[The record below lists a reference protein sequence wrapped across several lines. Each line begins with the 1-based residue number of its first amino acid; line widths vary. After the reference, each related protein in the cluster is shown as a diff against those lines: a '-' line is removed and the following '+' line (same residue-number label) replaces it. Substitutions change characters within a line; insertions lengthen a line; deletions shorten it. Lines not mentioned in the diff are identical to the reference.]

1 MSRAALALGLL
12 LVVTI
17 GGCDKLTQT
26 SQPKPK
32 PRRAASTQGATV
44 SNKSS
49 LAQDQAPP
57 VVPSSDHYA
66 VPFAWEKGSDE
77 PLAYARSF
85 ISDLLRDNQNYSQR
99 VKPSAEGAPPPPP
112 PRATVV
118 ACADSNVLS
127 ESWDATPEN
136 DEFIVRNLGN
146 QVMTSLGS
154 VHYGVEQLQTPV
166 LLILAHTGCAAVMAA
181 LQSPSQLSEPIRKE
195 LSTLG
200 VTPEG
205 SKYRA
210 SAVLNDAIVANVH
223 RQVRAALDRFGPRIV
238 TGRLTVIGA
247 VLDHQDELGKGA
259 GRISI
264 VNVNGN
270 SEPKRLKAFVD
281 AVQAQTAAAKPGLL
295 PDAGIAEAAP
305 GPDSSAD
312 AIVDPIALDLRSAF
326 SALADK
332 AHKQAPQPKHK

>member
-1 MSRAALALGLL
+1 MSRAALALSLL

-26 SQPKPK
+26 SPPKPK
-32 PRRAASTQGATV
+32 PRKAASTQSGAA
-44 SNKSS
+44 SKSS
-49 LAQDQAPP
+49 LAQDQSPP

-85 ISDLLRDNQNYSQR
+85 IAELLRDNQNYSQR
-99 VKPSAEGAPPPPP
+99 VKPTAEGAPPPPS

-127 ESWDATPEN
+127 ESWDATPEH
-136 DEFIVRNLGN
+136 DEFMIRNLGN

-195 LSTLG
+195 LTALG
-200 VTPEG
+200 LTPEG

-210 SAVLNDAIVANVH
+210 SVVLNDAIVTNVH

-238 TGRLTVIGA
+238 TGKLTVIGA

-281 AVQAQTAAAKPGLL
+281 AVQAQTAATKPGLL
-295 PDAGIAEAAP
+295 LDAGVAEGTAE
-305 GPDSSAD
+305 PDSSAG
-312 AIVDPIALDLRSAF
+312 ATVDPIARDLRAAF

-332 AHKQAPQPKHK
+332 ATKQAPQPKHK

>member
-1 MSRAALALGLL
+1 MFRAALAFCLL

-26 SQPKPK
+26 SQLKPK
-32 PRRAASTQGATV
+32 PRRVASTQGAAA
-44 SNKSS
+44 NKSS
-49 LAQDQAPP
+49 PAQDQSPP

-85 ISDLLRDNQNYSQR
+85 IADLLRDNQTYSQR
-99 VKPSAEGAPPPPP
+99 VKTSPEGAPPPPS

-118 ACADSNVLS
+118 ACADSNLLS

-136 DEFIVRNLGN
+136 DEYMIRNLGN

-181 LQSPSQLSEPIRKE
+181 LQNQSQFSEPIRKD
-195 LSTLG
+195 LAALR
-200 VTPEG
+200 VTPEA

-210 SAVLNDAIVANVH
+210 SVVLNDAIVANVH

-238 TGRLTVIGA
+238 TGKLTVIGA
-247 VLDHQDELGKGA
+247 VLDHQDDLGKGA

-281 AVQAQTAAAKPGLL
+281 AVQAQTAAAKPGIV
-295 PDAGIAEAAP
+295 PDAGVAEAAAE
-305 GPDSSAD
+305 PDSSAG
-312 AIVDPIALDLRSAF
+312 ATIDPIARDLRAAF
-326 SALADK
+326 SVLADK
-332 AHKQAPQPKHK
+332 TNKQAPQPKHK